1 MRKMNSIKAKPLS
14 ISLKLHVVLYYIF
27 LIIAPFLLLV
37 ALSVNI
43 MYKYTCRIY
52 GKYLVTNLAS
62 TQEQLNTAYNR
73 YRDTSMTLYL
83 NKTVAI
89 LEKKDLSAGEWDRIR
104 VEMSNMCA
112 SNADMASM
120 QIDSHDTMVHAGTSN
135 AKIVE
140 YVNGKKEEI
149 IAEGGRM
156 IWLPESF
163 YSPYPFGTYK
173 YVIARSLNTA
183 EKKNL
188 GIMYMTVDK
197 EIFDNAFAT
206 INMEGA
212 TTYIIHPSG
221 TVLYC
226 SDIKRLNEPFDIPD
240 VKDKTGFFTEK
251 VGGENCLVAYAKSYK
266 TNWLQLAIVP
276 VNSLF
281 SDFKPVGLSV
291 LFIVSVYVVL
301 IFVMII
307 LMNRHIVR
315 PILSLTHAM
324 DTFAE
329 GNLQVSAEETCRTKE
344 IKTLFIHFNTMTRK
358 VHELI
363 LDNRRV
369 EREKNNF
376 EMQVLI
382 SQMNPHFIYNS
393 LNTVKWLAVINKQPV
408 IQKVTDSLI
417 YILMQITNK
426 GSSLHRLTDEIRLL
440 ENYTV
445 IQKMRFMNFDIA
457 YSISE
462 DTQEL
467 LIRKFL
473 LQSIVENAIIHGFS
487 RGKLSDGRIELKS
500 YKEEERLHV
509 IIRDN
514 GKGFDVQEWESR
526 EEPAD
531 KQHTNVGIKNIQQI
545 IKLEYGTSYGLFMES
560 EPGKGTCAHFIL
572 PVLEDGEME

>member
-89 LEKKDLSAGEWDRIR
+89 LEKKDLSAGDWDRIR

-212 TTYIIHPSG
+212 TTYIIHPSS

-445 IQKMRFMNFDIA
+445 IQKTRFMNFDIA

>member
-89 LEKKDLSAGEWDRIR
+89 LEKKDLSAGDWDRIR

-120 QIDSHDTMVHAGTSN
+120 QIDSHDTMVHAGASN

-221 TVLYC
+221 TVLYY
-226 SDIKRLNEPFDIPD
+226 SDIKRLNEPFDILD

-291 LFIVSVYVVL
+291 LFIVSVYVLL

-307 LMNRHIVR
+307 LMNRHIVQ
-315 PILSLTHAM
+315 PILLLTHAM

-393 LNTVKWLAVINKQPV
+393 LNTVKWLAVINKQLV

-445 IQKMRFMNFDIA
+445 IQKTRFMNFDIA

-572 PVLEDGEME
+572 PVLEDGETE

>member
-1 MRKMNSIKAKPLS
+1 
-14 ISLKLHVVLYYIF
+14 
-27 LIIAPFLLLV
+27 
-37 ALSVNI
+37 
-43 MYKYTCRIY
+43 
-52 GKYLVTNLAS
+52 
-62 TQEQLNTAYNR
+62 
-73 YRDTSMTLYL
+73 MTLYL

-89 LEKKDLSAGEWDRIR
+89 LEKKDLSAGDWDRIR

-120 QIDSHDTMVHAGTSN
+120 QIESHDTMVHAGASN

-226 SDIKRLNEPFDIPD
+226 SDIKRLNEPFDILD

-291 LFIVSVYVVL
+291 LFIVSVYVLL

-307 LMNRHIVR
+307 LMNRHIVQ
-315 PILSLTHAM
+315 PILLLTHAM

-445 IQKMRFMNFDIA
+445 IQKTRFMNFDIA

-572 PVLEDGEME
+572 PVLEDGETE

>member
-1 MRKMNSIKAKPLS
+1 M
-14 ISLKLHVVLYYIF
+14 
-27 LIIAPFLLLV
+27 
-37 ALSVNI
+37 
-43 MYKYTCRIY
+43 
-52 GKYLVTNLAS
+52 
-62 TQEQLNTAYNR
+62 
-73 YRDTSMTLYL
+73 
-83 NKTVAI
+83 
-89 LEKKDLSAGEWDRIR
+89 
-104 VEMSNMCA
+104 
-112 SNADMASM
+112 
-120 QIDSHDTMVHAGTSN
+120 
-135 AKIVE
+135 
-140 YVNGKKEEI
+140 
-149 IAEGGRM
+149 
-156 IWLPESF
+156 
-163 YSPYPFGTYK
+163 
-173 YVIARSLNTA
+173 
-183 EKKNL
+183 
-188 GIMYMTVDK
+188 
-197 EIFDNAFAT
+197 
-206 INMEGA
+206 
-212 TTYIIHPSG
+212 
-221 TVLYC
+221 
-226 SDIKRLNEPFDIPD
+226 
-240 VKDKTGFFTEK
+240 
-251 VGGENCLVAYAKSYK
+251 
-266 TNWLQLAIVP
+266 
-276 VNSLF
+276 
-281 SDFKPVGLSV
+281 
-291 LFIVSVYVVL
+291 
-301 IFVMII
+301 
-307 LMNRHIVR
+307 
-315 PILSLTHAM
+315 
-324 DTFAE
+324 
-329 GNLQVSAEETCRTKE
+329 
-344 IKTLFIHFNTMTRK
+344 
-358 VHELI
+358 
-363 LDNRRV
+363 
-369 EREKNNF
+369 
-376 EMQVLI
+376 LI

-445 IQKMRFMNFDIA
+445 IQKTRFMNFDIA

>member
-89 LEKKDLSAGEWDRIR
+89 LEKKDLSAGDWDRIR

-183 EKKNL
+183 EKNNL

-307 LMNRHIVR
+307 LMNRHIVQ
-315 PILSLTHAM
+315 PILLLTHAM

-445 IQKMRFMNFDIA
+445 IQKTRFMNFDIA